1 MSLRNIVSA
10 SISLETRI
18 NNPTARVNT
27 KPALEPAALSKLVCA
42 AFNTWAFKRQQPTEP
57 KLLLRFVERA
67 VQRQLPIEFV
77 LYWGKGPRH
86 ALAHPE
92 RECLQFLQQ
101 MTARIANVYVPGA
114 KIVLIGTDT
123 HAILNGH
130 SPNSLDTYF
139 AQLSRAAAEHG
150 FSFRHLSEIVNKHD
164 DRTSKQSLNPEPR
177 LFEKLKPCADK
188 WYRGDGESTEGALK
202 YHAMNMVERE
212 AVELEFPESIFV
224 TFNNSEFRE
233 LFPMNLPV
241 FYMYSLR
248 KGCSVKPWFITNE
261 DAFKA
266 PLEASSSSVAS
277 QLL

>member
-10 SISLETRI
+10 SISFETEI
-18 NNPTARVNT
+18 KSPKTPVNI
-27 KPALEPAALSKLVCA
+27 KPPVEPAALSKLVYA

-92 RECLQFLQQ
+92 RECLRFLHQ
-101 MTARIANVYVPGA
+101 MTARIANVYAPGA

-130 SPNSLDTYF
+130 SRNSLDAYF
-139 AQLSRAAAEHG
+139 AQLSRAANEHG

-164 DRTSKQSLNPEPR
+164 D
-177 LFEKLKPCADK
+177 
-188 WYRGDGESTEGALK
+188 
-202 YHAMNMVERE
+202 
-212 AVELEFPESIFV
+212 
-224 TFNNSEFRE
+224 
-233 LFPMNLPV
+233 
-241 FYMYSLR
+241 
-248 KGCSVKPWFITNE
+248 
-261 DAFKA
+261 
-266 PLEASSSSVAS
+266 
-277 QLL
+277 